1 MQELELTWKRFSS
14 VAWLFFWR
22 MLIMC
27 VVGGVLATFLFHWL
41 LELTLGNP
49 GPPGIGAIV
58 WVPLI
63 LLSLRM
69 VFRKEYSGFRIALV
83 STGRPTAHLD

>member
-1 MQELELTWKRFSS
+1 MQELELTSKRFGS

-22 MLIMC
+22 LAVMC

-41 LELTLGNP
+41 LQLILGNP
-49 GPPGIGAIV
+49 GPPGIGTIV
-58 WVPLI
+58 WVPLT

-69 VFRKEYSGFRIALV
+69 LFRKEYSGFRIALI
-83 STGRPTAHLD
+83 STRHPTAHLH